1 MSMESFEQFRQI
13 VLYDPILQVRL
24 RETTELR
31 PFVELV
37 IRVGEERG
45 CIFTPEE
52 VEAALRES
60 RRSWIER
67 WI

>member
-1 MSMESFEQFRQI
+1 MSRENFEQFRQI
-13 VLYDPILQVRL
+13 VLHDPTLQVRL
-24 RETTELR
+24 RETTDLR
-31 PFVELV
+31 PFIELV
-37 IRVGEERG
+37 VRVGEERG

-52 VEAALRES
+52 VEAVLRES